1 MLSRVAVVAGAVDMA
16 AAGAVVTVAAAVV
29 ATAVVGSPVDMVA
42 GLAAAVCVA
51 VGLEVV
57 PSGVVLLAVSAAG
70 LGGSA
75 EPRLAAVSA
84 ELDLT
89 ASAAE
94 AAVSRAFAGGAF
106 PSRPVWVLEA
116 GATTILA
123 LNGPVITG
131 STSVTER
138 GSLSAADVKAVGAF
152 RDGLRE
158 HEGSDVDPRREKR
171 FGRYV
176 ASTQTSDSRARS
188 QRG

>member
-1 MLSRVAVVAGAVDMA
+1 MLRLMPSRVEVVAVDMA
-16 AAGAVVTVAAAVV
+16 AAGAEVTVAAV

-158 HEGSDVDPRREKR
+158 HEGSDVIQEEKSDC
-171 FGRYV
+171 RYV
-176 ASTQTSDSRARS
+176 ASTPTSDSRARS
-188 QRG
+188 QRR